1 MTANYQVLLYYQYTH
16 IEDPKKLVVE
26 QKELCQKLN
35 LKGRI
40 LIAEEGLNG
49 TVSGTMEETT
59 RYMEEMHQHP
69 LFENMPFKIDLHDGH
84 AFKKLTVKQRPE
96 IVAWHMNDQKVD
108 PNQLTGVHLSPS
120 QWYQAMTE
128 EDVIV
133 IDGRNDFEYDLGHF
147 RGAIRPDVSTTRE
160 FPEWI
165 RQHKEDWKD
174 KKILTYCTGGIRCEK
189 LSGVLLQEGLE
200 KVYQLDGG
208 IVTYG
213 KDPNVQGALF
223 DGQCYVFDDR
233 ISVPINQKEHV
244 IVGKCHHCGS
254 PAEKYLNCRYDP
266 CDRRHLVCPDCES
279 IHGGYCS
286 NSCRSQDTTTSN

>member
-1 MTANYQVLLYYQYTH
+1 MTANYQVLLYYQYTF
-16 IEDPKKLVVE
+16 IEDPKQLVAE
-26 QKELCQKLN
+26 QKELCQQLN

-49 TVSGTMEETT
+49 TVSGTVKETT
-59 RYMEEMHQHP
+59 RYMEAMHAHP
-69 LFENMPFKIDLHDGH
+69 LFRNMKFKIDPHDGH
-84 AFKKLTVKQRPE
+84 AFRKLTVKHRSE
-96 IVAWHMNDQKVD
+96 IVAWHMDDQSVD
-108 PNQLTGVHLSPS
+108 PNKLTGVHLTPS

-128 EDVIV
+128 EDVIL

-147 RGAIRPDVSTTRE
+147 RGAIRPEVTTTRE

-165 RQHKEDWKD
+165 RQHKEEWKD

-200 KVYQLDGG
+200 HVYQLDGG

-213 KDPNVQGALF
+213 KDTSVQGALF
-223 DGQCYVFDDR
+223 DGKCYVFDDR

-244 IVGKCHHCGS
+244 IVGKCYHCES
-254 PAEKYLNCRYDP
+254 PAEKYLNCQHDL
-266 CDRRHLVCPDCES
+266 CDRRHLVCPDCEPV
-279 IHGGYCS
+279 HGGYCS
-286 NSCRSQDTTTSN
+286 ETCRTQDTTAS